1 MINHKTD
8 KIIGGRG
15 LYGALF
21 LNCHLS
27 SVICH
32 NRMLSGNNMALC
44 ENNMAL
50 SVDNMLIVIAYRL
63 CMAKGTGRTI
73 GSC

>member
-44 ENNMAL
+44 GNNMAL
-50 SVDNMLIVIAYRL
+50 LGNNALGSWGGSVIIFWILLEYSH
-63 CMAKGTGRTI
+63 T
-73 GSC
+73 